1 MPADIAQHL
10 DPVES
15 CQPFGVVGHDRVML
29 ACAESQEAREHL
41 LDAVL
46 IALDLLDRKD
56 FPGFILAGGVADA
69 GGAAAHQRDRLVAGL
84 LQPVEAHDLHHGAD
98 VKRRRGAVET
108 DIADKVATGRELVQR
123 VRVRNLMNKAAA
135 PQHIEKIRFKNS
147 HFGATLI
154 ILIFSRYSQGVAE
167 PWRNRLPQAC
177 ALWHYKMCLFDTS
190 WASRAGAS
198 RGSTM
203 ALMLTAIGLMSVT
216 SLDGV
221 DVALIET
228 DGRRVK
234 AFGPTGYRPYTQN
247 ERGLLRQALT
257 EAVNLPQ
264 RDARP
269 GILREAEHAVTI
281 AHAEAVAAFTAQNR
295 LSREDVDIVGF
306 HGQTVL
312 HRPAQKMT
320 VQIGDAAALA
330 KAIHIPV
337 MHDFR
342 AADVAAGGQGAPFV
356 PVYHRAL
363 AQSLEREGPM
373 VVVNI
378 GGVSNITYIDGTD
391 TLIACDTGPGNA
403 LLDDYMYR
411 TTGQALDCE
420 GRMAAQGVADE
431 AWVARALEHP
441 FFARPP
447 PKSLDRHDFASLALR
462 EMRPADGAATLTAF
476 TAAAIA
482 RIVALLPKVPLNWIV
497 VGGGARNHTMMR
509 MLRERLA
516 PATIEAGDAL
526 GWSTD
531 AIEAQAFG
539 FLAARGLKGLPL
551 SYPATTG
558 VPIPM
563 TGGVIARP

>member
-1 MPADIAQHL
+1 M
-10 DPVES
+10 
-15 CQPFGVVGHDRVML
+15 
-29 ACAESQEAREHL
+29 
-41 LDAVL
+41 
-46 IALDLLDRKD
+46 
-56 FPGFILAGGVADA
+56 
-69 GGAAAHQRDRLVAGL
+69 
-84 LQPVEAHDLHHGAD
+84 
-98 VKRRRGAVET
+98 
-108 DIADKVATGRELVQR
+108 
-123 VRVRNLMNKAAA
+123 
-135 PQHIEKIRFKNS
+135 
-147 HFGATLI
+147 
-154 ILIFSRYSQGVAE
+154 
-167 PWRNRLPQAC
+167 
-177 ALWHYKMCLFDTS
+177 
-190 WASRAGAS
+190 
-198 RGSTM
+198 TM
-203 ALMLTAIGLMSVT
+203 MLTAIGLMSGT

-257 EAVNLPQ
+257 EAVDLPQ

-295 LSREDVDIVGF
+295 LLREDVDIVGF

-320 VQIGDAAALA
+320 VQIGDATALA

-378 GGVSNITYIDGTD
+378 GGVSNITYIDGAD

-411 TTGQALDCE
+411 MTGQALDCE

-441 FFARPP
+441 FFALPP
-447 PKSLDRHDFASLALR
+447 PKSLDRNDFASLALR
-462 EMRPADGAATLTAF
+462 EVRPADGAATLTAF
-476 TAAAIA
+476 TAGAIA
-482 RIVALLPKVPLNWIV
+482 RIVALLPKVPLSWIV

-516 PATIEAGDAL
+516 PATVESGEAL
-526 GWSTD
+526 GWSAD

-558 VPIPM
+558 VPLPM

>member
-1 MPADIAQHL
+1 M
-10 DPVES
+10 
-15 CQPFGVVGHDRVML
+15 
-29 ACAESQEAREHL
+29 
-41 LDAVL
+41 
-46 IALDLLDRKD
+46 
-56 FPGFILAGGVADA
+56 
-69 GGAAAHQRDRLVAGL
+69 
-84 LQPVEAHDLHHGAD
+84 
-98 VKRRRGAVET
+98 
-108 DIADKVATGRELVQR
+108 
-123 VRVRNLMNKAAA
+123 
-135 PQHIEKIRFKNS
+135 
-147 HFGATLI
+147 
-154 ILIFSRYSQGVAE
+154 
-167 PWRNRLPQAC
+167 
-177 ALWHYKMCLFDTS
+177 
-190 WASRAGAS
+190 
-198 RGSTM
+198 TM
-203 ALMLTAIGLMSVT
+203 MLTAIGLMSGT

-269 GILREAEHAVTI
+269 GILREAEHAVTV

-295 LSREDVDIVGF
+295 ISREDVDIVGF

-320 VQIGDAAALA
+320 VQIGDATALA
-330 KAIHIPV
+330 RAIHIPV

-378 GGVSNITYIDGTD
+378 GGVSNITYIDGAD

-420 GRMAAQGVADE
+420 GRMAAQGVADQ

-441 FFARPP
+441 FFALPP
-447 PKSLDRHDFASLALR
+447 PKSLDRNHFASLALR

-482 RIVALLPKVPLNWIV
+482 RIVPVLPKVPLSWIV
-497 VGGGARNHTMMR
+497 VGGGARNLTMVR
-509 MLRERLA
+509 MLRERLT
-516 PATIEAGDAL
+516 PATVEAGDAL

-558 VPIPM
+558 VPMPM
-563 TGGVIARP
+563 SGGVIARP

>member
-1 MPADIAQHL
+1 M
-10 DPVES
+10 
-15 CQPFGVVGHDRVML
+15 
-29 ACAESQEAREHL
+29 
-41 LDAVL
+41 
-46 IALDLLDRKD
+46 
-56 FPGFILAGGVADA
+56 
-69 GGAAAHQRDRLVAGL
+69 
-84 LQPVEAHDLHHGAD
+84 
-98 VKRRRGAVET
+98 
-108 DIADKVATGRELVQR
+108 
-123 VRVRNLMNKAAA
+123 
-135 PQHIEKIRFKNS
+135 
-147 HFGATLI
+147 
-154 ILIFSRYSQGVAE
+154 
-167 PWRNRLPQAC
+167 
-177 ALWHYKMCLFDTS
+177 
-190 WASRAGAS
+190 
-198 RGSTM
+198 TM
-203 ALMLTAIGLMSVT
+203 MLTAIGLMSGT

-234 AFGPTGYRPYTQN
+234 AFGPIGYRPYTQN

-269 GILREAEHAVTI
+269 GILREAEHAVTV

-378 GGVSNITYIDGTD
+378 GGVSNITYIDGAD

-411 TTGQALDCE
+411 TTGQALDCD
-420 GRMAAQGVADE
+420 GRMAGQGVADE
-431 AWVARALEHP
+431 AWVTRALEHP
-441 FFARPP
+441 FFALPP
-447 PKSLDRHDFASLALR
+447 PKSLDRNDFASLRLR
-462 EMRPADGAATLTAF
+462 DMRPADGAATLTAF

-482 RIVALLPKVPLNWIV
+482 RIVALLPKVPLSWIV

-516 PATIEAGDAL
+516 PAIVQAGEAL
-526 GWSTD
+526 GWAAD